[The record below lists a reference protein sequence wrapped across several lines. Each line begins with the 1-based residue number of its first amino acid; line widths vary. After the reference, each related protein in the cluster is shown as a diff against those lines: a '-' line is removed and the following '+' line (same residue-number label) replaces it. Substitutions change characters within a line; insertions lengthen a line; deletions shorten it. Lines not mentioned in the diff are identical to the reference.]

1 MSRQKVILDVAYVN
15 QFKGRVVYIGLE
27 VSKIGGGVVWS
38 VAFLPENMR
47 RVR

>member
-1 MSRQKVILDVAYVN
+1 MDVAYIN
-15 QFKGRVVYIGLE
+15 QFKGGVVYIWLE

-38 VAFLPENMR
+38 IAFLPENMR

>member
-1 MSRQKVILDVAYVN
+1 MSRQKVVLDVAYIN
-15 QFKGRVVYIGLE
+15 QFKGGVVYIRLE

>member
-1 MSRQKVILDVAYVN
+1 MSRQKAVLDVAYIN
-15 QFKGRVVYIGLE
+15 QFKGRVVYIRLE

-38 VAFLPENMR
+38 IAFLPENMR